1 MVIYLYRYA
10 INVTIFYQ
18 NISEDTLNT
27 YWKFTSCGAI
37 FISLNKI
44 KNNNNEDKIG
54 AFQFQ
59 QLESFETKLTEKIFD
74 LPILN
79 VQGGTYPS
87 SKINCVIGQVML
99 SVWGTITFCH
109 I

>member
-1 MVIYLYRYA
+1 MDLMVEDSKAWFEIYEVA
-10 INVTIFYQ
+10 IAAYEENDKY
-18 NISEDTLNT
+18 
-27 YWKFTSCGAI
+27 
-37 FISLNKI
+37 LNKI
-44 KNNNNEDKIG
+44 ENNSNEDKIG

-79 VQGGTYPS
+79 AQGGTYSS
-87 SKINCVIGQVML
+87 SKISCVIGQVML
-99 SVWGTITFCH
+99 SVWGTCH

>member
-1 MVIYLYRYA
+1 MDLMVEDSKAWFEIYEVA
-10 INVTIFYQ
+10 IASYEENDKY
-18 NISEDTLNT
+18 
-27 YWKFTSCGAI
+27 
-37 FISLNKI
+37 LNKI
-44 KNNNNEDKIG
+44 ENNNNEDKIG

-79 VQGGTYPS
+79 AQGGTYSS
-87 SKINCVIGQVML
+87 SKISCVIGQVML
-99 SVWGTITFCH
+99 SVWGTCH

>member
-1 MVIYLYRYA
+1 MR
-10 INVTIFYQ
+10 
-18 NISEDTLNT
+18 DTV
-27 YWKFTSCGAI
+27 YFT
-37 FISLNKI
+37 LP
-44 KNNNNEDKIG
+44 NNEDKIG

-79 VQGGTYPS
+79 AQGGTYSS
-87 SKINCVIGQVML
+87 SKISCVIGQVML
-99 SVWGTITFCH
+99 SVWGTCH

>member
-37 FISLNKI
+37 FISQ
-44 KNNNNEDKIG
+44 IG

>member
-37 FISLNKI
+37 FISHIAVSYTHLDVYKRQNAGSLAGYLFPFI
-44 KNNNNEDKIG
+44 FAAIG
-54 AFQFQ
+54 ISNIC
-59 QLESFETKLTEKIFD
+59 LLYTSL
-74 LPILN
+74 
-79 VQGGTYPS
+79 
-87 SKINCVIGQVML
+87 
-99 SVWGTITFCH
+99 H
-109 I
+109 

>member
-37 FISLNKI
+37 FISH
-44 KNNNNEDKIG
+44 IG
-54 AFQFQ
+54 TVQFQ

>member
-1 MVIYLYRYA
+1 MFLIISEIYLFLFRTH
-10 INVTIFYQ
+10 V
-18 NISEDTLNT
+18 
-27 YWKFTSCGAI
+27 
-37 FISLNKI
+37 
-44 KNNNNEDKIG
+44 NNEDKIG

>member
-1 MVIYLYRYA
+1 MVEDSKTWFEIYVVA
-10 INVTIFYQ
+10 IAVYEENDKY
-18 NISEDTLNT
+18 
-27 YWKFTSCGAI
+27 
-37 FISLNKI
+37 LNKI
-44 KNNNNEDKIG
+44 ENNNNEDKIG

-87 SKINCVIGQVML
+87 SKINCVIGRGRKNISQIGRVADYGIAYICFDP
-99 SVWGTITFCH
+99 SGSD
-109 I
+109 